1 MTDRPEGYNQGW
13 GDCKA
18 QAIKEVIE
26 ALRSLHEALQG
37 DEVSSPT
44 GEQRKELRLRV
55 AELQRMRAILKSLSP
70 DRRGR
75 KKARK
80 KKIAPG
86 LSVR

>member
-1 MTDRPEGYNQGW
+1 MTDKSKDYSQGW

-18 QAIKEVIE
+18 QAIKEITE

-37 DEVSSPT
+37 DEISSPT
-44 GEQRKELRLRV
+44 EEQRKQLRLRH

-75 KKARK
+75 KKATKR
-80 KKIAPG
+80 
-86 LSVR
+86 